1 MGNKQADIQIHWPS
15 GKVTKHTV
23 NSGDRSVLLE
33 R

>member
-23 NSGDRSVLLE
+23 KAGDRSILLE
-33 R
+33 G